1 MLDVIN
7 VKEKIPDLDEI
18 TTVKWILPAKNDQII
33 VIGYSKESVS
43 NMQYIYELFD
53 YQDCETKVKGRISNF
68 GVIFLS

>member
-7 VKEKIPDLDEI
+7 VKEKIPELDEI
-18 TTVKWILPAKNDQII
+18 TTVKWILPAKNNQII

-53 YQDCETKVKGRISNF
+53 Y
-68 GVIFLS
+68 